1 MIQSDLGISNTRW
14 CPENIHLVKQKNSNM
29 MSRWRKLKLRPFF
42 HDEMSYPE
50 YISDNR
56 SWTVIPIKSSTSSF
70 LTHWL
75 QKKKNSF
82 AQSWPTLQTLDHK
95 IPFLYQWQLNIW
107 RREEKNSSP
116 IPWKLKNLNP
126 WPNWRTREEKI
137 LSVLFFFCY
146 LLATDVGPLFSQVA
160 SNIDKRLHFCWWR
173 H

>member
-29 MSRWRKLKLRPFF
+29 MSRWRKLKLRLFF
-42 HDEMSYPE
+42 HNEMSFPE
-50 YISDNR
+50 YISDNW

-75 QKKKNSF
+75 QKKKQFCTNLTNLTNP
-82 AQSWPTLQTLDHK
+82 WPQNPFFVPMATKHLKK
-95 IPFLYQWQLNIW
+95 I
-107 RREEKNSSP
+107 KP